1 MDLYCTSILC
11 SNARAPV
18 AHLVRATHWH
28 SENPGS
34 NPGAGS
40 QGFFPTQTFV
50 CIKKLQPSLVPWS
63 RSKLNLN
70 VLCLHVQKRR
80 VAQKVAK
87 SMEVSPTQTQDTYI
101 G

>member
-18 AHLVRATHWH
+18 AHLVRATRWH
-28 SENPGS
+28 SEKLGS
-34 NPGAGS
+34 NPGAGN
-40 QGFFPTQTFV
+40 QRLFPTQAFV

-70 VLCLHVQKRR
+70 VLCLPVHEKEG
-80 VAQKVAK
+80 
-87 SMEVSPTQTQDTYI
+87 STEGS
-101 G
+101 